1 MAKIL
6 VVEDEKSIC
15 DIIVFNLAR
24 ENYEVITAEDGAKAF
39 DRATTESP
47 DLILLDVML
56 PKMDGFEVL
65 RRLRSRGEEMPVIMV
80 TAREEENDRV
90 LGLELGADDYITK
103 PFSMR
108 ELQARVRANLRRSA
122 ISAGQQTAGGIIE
135 VGELRIDTRAMAA
148 YRDGVQLNLTA
159 REFELL
165 SFLAQA
171 RGKVFSR
178 RELMERV
185 WNYASFGDDDDRT
198 VDVTVNRLRGKV
210 ERDPSDPRYI
220 ITRRGAGYMF
230 SDANS

>member
-24 ENYEVITAEDGAKAF
+24 EGYEVITAGDGAKALELALGE
-39 DRATTESP
+39 RP
-47 DLILLDVML
+47 DLVLLDVML
-56 PKMDGFEVL
+56 PKMDGFEVC
-65 RRLRSRGEEMPVIMV
+65 RRIRAGGAEMPILMV

-108 ELQARVRANLRRSA
+108 ELQARVRANLRRS
-122 ISAGQQTAGGIIE
+122 SYGGAQPEREDVLEI
-135 VGELRIDTRAMAA
+135 GDLRIDRKAMEA
-148 YRDGVQLNLTA
+148 YRGEKALGLTS

-165 SFLAQA
+165 IFLADS
-171 RGKVFSR
+171 RGQVFSR
-178 RELMERV
+178 KELMEKV
-185 WNYASFGDDDDRT
+185 WNYLGFGDDDDRT

-210 ERDPSDPRYI
+210 ERDPSAPEYI
-220 ITRRGAGYMF
+220 LTRRGAGYLF
-230 SDANS
+230 AG

>member
-24 ENYEVITAEDGAKAF
+24 EGYEVITAGDGATALNLALQE
-39 DRATTESP
+39 RP
-47 DLILLDVML
+47 DLVLLDVML
-56 PKMDGFEVL
+56 PKMDGFEVC
-65 RRLRSRGEEMPVIMV
+65 RRIRTGGAEMPILMV

-108 ELQARVRANLRRSA
+108 ELQARVRANLRRSTY
-122 ISAGQQTAGGIIE
+122 AGAQPEREDVLEIGD
-135 VGELRIDTRAMAA
+135 LRIDRKAMEA
-148 YRDGVQLNLTA
+148 YRGDKPLGLTS

-165 SFLAQA
+165 IFLADS
-171 RGKVFSR
+171 RGQVFSR
-178 RELMERV
+178 KELMEKV
-185 WNYASFGDDDDRT
+185 WNYLGFGDDDDRT

-210 ERDPSDPRYI
+210 ERDPSAPEYI
-220 ITRRGAGYMF
+220 LTRRGAGYLF
-230 SDANS
+230 AG